1 MNGLPKG
8 VGPIQ
13 SSAPMVPSGILR
25 AGLVASLVLALWTL
39 ARPAL
44 ASSAPFCDDR
54 GASAIAMPPALD
66 APDEAIAR
74 ARSCTG
80 GGDALS
86 LNATVVRWRLGA
98 TWGMDGPA
106 AALPRGVIL
115 VCAVREAFDPAE
127 RTPLASGGVTSRVE
141 RPPRG

>member
-1 MNGLPKG
+1 MNGLPNG

-13 SSAPMVPSGILR
+13 SSAPMVRSGILR
-25 AGLVASLVLALWTL
+25 AGLVAGLVLALWTL
-39 ARPAL
+39 APPAL

-74 ARSCTG
+74 ARSCTDA
-80 GGDALS
+80 GDAHS
-86 LNATVVRWRLGA
+86 LFASVVRGRLGA
-98 TWGMDGPA
+98 TWGTDGPA
-106 AALPRGVIL
+106 AALPRGVIMG
-115 VCAVREAFDPAE
+115 CAVREPFNPAE
-127 RTPLASGGVTSRVE
+127 RIPLACGGVTSRVE